1 MRVTR
6 LEIFGFKSFRDRFV
20 LDFDRDMI
28 GIVGPNGCGKSNIV
42 DALRWILG
50 ETYAKHLRGEVLE
63 DLIFNGS
70 ESHRPLGMA
79 EVSIT
84 IRPEKDWVPAIG
96 ATNGSKHGGGELK
109 SESASADGEAGEEQP
124 TAPFGLS

>member
-1 MRVTR
+1 MRITR

-20 LDFDRDMI
+20 LNFDKDII

-42 DALRWILG
+42 DALRWVLG
-50 ETYAKHLRGEVLE
+50 ETHAKHLRGDLLE
-63 DLIFNGS
+63 DLIFSGS

-84 IRPEKDWVPAIG
+84 IRP
-96 ATNGSKHGGGELK
+96 GEHWN
-109 SESASADGEAGEEQP
+109 P
-124 TAPFGLS
+124 THQFRLSLAEREI